1 MNKVV
6 LNANIYVKLFKK
18 ESDSDQAITL
28 FNRLIEEGVEILA
41 PSVVI
46 NETVTT
52 CEVNRHPISEV
63 CDLFSALINSSI
75 RIVELDQALIQKTLA
90 MTRQGHAKSG
100 FPTFSDSLYHA
111 IAIKEDALFITA
123 DRRHYEKTK
132 HLGNIEMFSQLM
144 L

>member
-6 LNANIYVKLFKK
+6 LDANIYVKLFKK
-18 ESDSDQAITL
+18 ESDSDQAIRL
-28 FNRLIEEGVEILA
+28 FNKLIEEGVEILA
-41 PSVVI
+41 PSVVV

-63 CDLFSALINSSI
+63 CDFFSALINSGI
-75 RIVELDQALIQKTLA
+75 QLLELDQTIIEKTLA
-90 MTRQGHAKSG
+90 MTEQGHPKSG

-111 IAIKEDALFITA
+111 MAIQEDALFITA

-132 HLGNIEMFSQLM
+132 HLGNIELLSQLT